1 MLSNFRVF
9 VINSIKFKLF
19 PLVSQMNKHP
29 ILLALAMIF
38 LFVLTFDAE
47 AGQVYTWTDEHGN
60 LHITDSPPPK
70 SAKIKDVIQ
79 YQQKSVDEKRA
90 ERKEQQEEALEDLKE
105 QQNRQIE
112 EAKRKARQADERAQ
126 EAAARAEQITR
137 DNNAYIKR
145 LGSTKDKRK
154 QFKKRIRRLKQEAET
169 AQEVANAAI
178 EEARLAFEAVKEL
191 EEKIAKENQPPQEKK
206 LNKSG
211 RAAGNKTENSN
222 KRQQ

>member
-1 MLSNFRVF
+1 MTLAA
-9 VINSIKFKLF
+9 
-19 PLVSQMNKHP
+19 
-29 ILLALAMIF
+29 ILAF
-38 LFVLTFDAE
+38 LLTFNAE

-60 LHITDSPPPK
+60 LHITDYPPPK
-70 SAKIKDVIQ
+70 SAKIKDVMQ
-79 YQQKSVDEKRA
+79 YQEKSVDEKRA

-169 AQEVANAAI
+169 AQEVANVAI

-206 LNKSG
+206 PQQIRASG
-211 RAAGNKTENSN
+211 RE
-222 KRQQ
+222 